1 MVWYLASQT
10 NHHVDNI
17 SDEWQTYYVTM
28 LTKKETPMNSNDL
41 LKELH
46 VMQQSYATLF
56 SVVNKVQIRGDEN
69 LEVLTSRQHMA
80 LVAIA
85 HLPLEQTT
93 LMNIAKK
100 LGTSKQ
106 TANKLISGLEK
117 KGYIETLPS
126 RLDKRAINVRITPK
140 GEEALIVC
148 SEKSTY
154 FLADMFHEFNAEE
167 LHTFWRLL
175 RKLYRF
181 DGEEQDGFEE
191 HANLEVGEVSEPMES
206 FQERVLSEFSKR
218 RYGGAN
224 T

>member
-1 MVWYLASQT
+1 MDV
-10 NHHVDNI
+10 NH
-17 SDEWQTYYVTM
+17 
-28 LTKKETPMNSNDL
+28 L
-41 LKELH
+41 LRELH
-46 VMQQSYATLF
+46 TMQQSYATLF
-56 SVVNKVQIRGDEN
+56 SVVNKVQTRGDEY
-69 LEVLTSRQHMA
+69 LEILTSRQHMA
-80 LVAIA
+80 LIAIA

-93 LMNIAKK
+93 LINIAKK
-100 LGTSKQ
+100 LGTTKQ

-126 RLDKRAINVRITPK
+126 RLDKRAINVRMTPEGK
-140 GEEALIVC
+140 EALIIC

-167 LHTFWRLL
+167 LRTFWGLL

-191 HANLEVGEVSEPMES
+191 HANLEVGEETEPMDS

-218 RYGGAN
+218 RYGSEN